1 MTNTQKALRGIG
13 NYSLLD
19 VKPKVGRRLARTDG
33 LRYRTRFL
41 NKQALNM
48 RAAAKRNQQRA
59 EEARRKEP
67 AA

>member
-1 MTNTQKALRGIG
+1 MRNTQKALRGIT

-19 VKPKVGRRLARTDG
+19 MKPKVRRRLAKDDG
-33 LRYRTRFL
+33 LRYRMRFL
-41 NKQALNM
+41 DKQALNM
-48 RAAAKRNQQRA
+48 RAAAKRNRERA

>member
-33 LRYRTRFL
+33 PRYRTRFL

-59 EEARRKEP
+59 EEARHKEP